1 MWNQFLLRNVEN
13 FSSGLVSST
22 RSTALLF
29 MMLHSSLSE
38 FTCSRTSSLEPPAQ
52 AGWPPRHASQTE
64 GKQRSRWWQQ
74 LRFYPSA
81 AAVVV
86 EGGGTVCNHWEK
98 KKRWICK
105 KKNSAQLGKSGQS
118 FLRLPLTAIIR
129 AQLLPKPQLFQRKPW
144 AAGTQLPTL
153 DTPASPQFHCGV
165 LTWPFQPRYGSAA
178 KRGHPLWYL
187 TPFHL
192 GTASPLRN
200 SVRGWFP
207 RWAPCPLIAVNTK
220 PHGISPRFGKCH
232 VWERRA

>member
-1 MWNQFLLRNVEN
+1 MWKTSALVLLVQHVQLLCYLWCCIPASR
-13 FSSGLVSST
+13 SSPAPGPPAWNPQLRLADPTARRETTLPLVT
-22 RSTALLF
+22 TAPF
-29 MMLHSSLSE
+29 LSE
-38 FTCSRTSSLEPPAQ
+38 CGGGG
-52 AGWPPRHASQTE
+52 GWR
-64 GKQRSRWWQQ
+64 
-74 LRFYPSA
+74 
-81 AAVVV
+81 
-86 EGGGTVCNHWEK
+86 GGTVCNHWEK

-118 FLRLPLTAIIR
+118 FLRLPLTAIIQ

-165 LTWPFQPRYGSAA
+165 LTWPFHPRYGSAA

-200 SVRGWFP
+200 SARGWFP